1 MQQGHLSHRPS
12 QCGLNGSH
20 CGLDERIFGEAIDCE
35 SIVGETIIGGTIDG
49 ESIISVSGVIVG
61 VAIVREAI
69 MGGDDAVLA
78 GRGGNR
84 RRIAGVLAAAGM
96 SWEGNT
102 MKWRRSL
109 SERVKPMVRVGRCD
123 SDKAL
128 GRPWRAG

>member
-1 MQQGHLSHRPS
+1 VVSTWIVQQGHLSHSPS
-12 QCGLNGSH
+12 QCGLDGSH
-20 CGLDERIFGEAIDCE
+20 CRLDERIVGEAIDCK

-69 MGGDDAVLA
+69 MGGDGAVLA
-78 GRGGNR
+78 GRGGNQ

-102 MKWRRSL
+102 MIWRRSL
-109 SERVKPMVRVGRCD
+109 VFVAAATS
-123 SDKAL
+123 
-128 GRPWRAG
+128 